1 MLAEEEDYFIT
12 EYRKELKAIE
22 MSKVT
27 TDKIKQI
34 FYFFKSN
41 QILININRLV
51 NILISKAKQAILDA
65 EEKAQKIINR
75 YSINFLKPKPK
86 TLQFIRKFIE
96 LKI

>member
-22 MSKVT
+22 MSKVKQ
-27 TDKIKQI
+27 DKIKQI

-65 EEKAQKIINR
+65 EEKAQKINK
-75 YSINFLKPKPK
+75 SGVQGWPM
-86 TLQFIRKFIE
+86 
-96 LKI
+96 